1 MSSIRQMSS
10 AKLALLTG
18 GNRGIGLAVAQ
29 SLRDLG
35 YQCLLVARD
44 AARLREAAA
53 GLGPGSDTLAAD
65 LAAPGAA
72 ARVVEW
78 LGNRPIDALVNNAGV
93 APSDRFESTSDATL
107 REVLTL
113 HVEVP
118 FALTRAVLPGMKAR
132 GTGTIVQ
139 LASTAGLRGFPFT
152 AAYAAAKH
160 GLLGMT
166 RALIAELGDS
176 PLRVFAVCPGFVDTD
191 LTRAAAAKVA
201 ARGKQTAETALAK
214 MGQMNRIG
222 RLHGTGEIAGFVRQ
236 LLVERPR
243 SGIFDLDHEPPQRVD

>member
-1 MSSIRQMSS
+1 M
-10 AKLALLTG
+10 AGKLALLTG

-29 SLRDLG
+29 VVRDLG
-35 YQCLLVARD
+35 YDCLLVARD
-44 AARLREAAA
+44 AARLREAAIS
-53 GLGPGSDTLAAD
+53 LGGGDTLALD

-72 ARVVEW
+72 ARVIAW
-78 LGNRPIDALVNNAGV
+78 LGDRPVDVLVNNAGV

-132 GTGTIVQ
+132 ASGTIVQ

-166 RALIAELGDS
+166 RALVAELGDS

-201 ARGKQTAETALAK
+201 ARGKQSAEAALAK

-222 RLHGTGEIAGFVRQ
+222 RLHSAAEIAAFTRD
-236 LLVERPR
+236 LLVRRPP
-243 SGIFDLDHEPPQRVD
+243 SGIFDLDHAPPQRVD